1 MVKNHELRVKLSIEE
16 LELIKRKAN
25 QLGLE
30 PSVFLRMLGL
40 STEVPIIPFKIKR
53 LKF

>member
-1 MVKNHELRVKLSIEE
+1 MAKNHELRVKLSLDE
-16 LELIKRKAN
+16 LEAIKKKAL

-40 STEVPIIPFKIKR
+40 SAEVPIIPFKINK
-53 LKF
+53 LKV